1 MAIPATQIRR
11 GMVIVFEGEP
21 CRVVEFRHHTPG
33 NLRAMIQTKL
43 RSIRTGSSFEHRF
56 RSVDTIEKASLEQH
70 EMEYLYSDGS
80 HHHFMNTETFEQI
93 ALSDD
98 DLGDAAQ
105 WLTPG
110 LKIQVEFYE
119 GTPIGI
125 DLPPS
130 LELTVTQTEPSL
142 KGATVSNVNK
152 PATLETGVTIQAG
165 TSGHDAF
172 AVWLNGRYLGSTT
185 GTAAQVLTVP
195 AGAVRAGTDN
205 VLAVLVENMAHDQDR
220 VADDSYSKPRGVQS
234 AVIADSTTPITWRL
248 RGTPGAD
255 HPTDA
260 VRGQFNN
267 GGLHG
272 EWAGYHLPGY
282 PDGGWSRVTLPHAQ
296 PQPGVA
302 WYRST
307 FPLALPPDQHPIRT
321 CQFQ

>member
-80 HHHFMNTETFEQI
+80 HHHFMNTESFEQI

-152 PATLETGVTIQAG
+152 PATLETGVTIQVPPFVNEG
-165 TSGHDAF
+165 DRIRVDPGE
-172 AVWLNGRYLGSTT
+172 GRYIE
-185 GTAAQVLTVP
+185 
-195 AGAVRAGTDN
+195 RA
-205 VLAVLVENMAHDQDR
+205 
-220 VADDSYSKPRGVQS
+220 K
-234 AVIADSTTPITWRL
+234 
-248 RGTPGAD
+248 
-255 HPTDA
+255 
-260 VRGQFNN
+260 
-267 GGLHG
+267 
-272 EWAGYHLPGY
+272 
-282 PDGGWSRVTLPHAQ
+282 
-296 PQPGVA
+296 
-302 WYRST
+302 
-307 FPLALPPDQHPIRT
+307 
-321 CQFQ
+321 

>member
-152 PATLETGVTIQAG
+152 PATLETGVTIQVPPFVNQG
-165 TSGHDAF
+165 DRIRVDPGE
-172 AVWLNGRYLGSTT
+172 GRYIE
-185 GTAAQVLTVP
+185 
-195 AGAVRAGTDN
+195 RA
-205 VLAVLVENMAHDQDR
+205 
-220 VADDSYSKPRGVQS
+220 K
-234 AVIADSTTPITWRL
+234 
-248 RGTPGAD
+248 
-255 HPTDA
+255 
-260 VRGQFNN
+260 
-267 GGLHG
+267 
-272 EWAGYHLPGY
+272 
-282 PDGGWSRVTLPHAQ
+282 
-296 PQPGVA
+296 
-302 WYRST
+302 
-307 FPLALPPDQHPIRT
+307 
-321 CQFQ
+321 

>member
-1 MAIPATQIRR
+1 
-11 GMVIVFEGEP
+11 
-21 CRVVEFRHHTPG
+21 
-33 NLRAMIQTKL
+33 MIQTKL

-152 PATLETGVTIQAG
+152 PATLETGVTIQVPPFVNEG
-165 TSGHDAF
+165 DRIRVDPGE
-172 AVWLNGRYLGSTT
+172 GRYIE
-185 GTAAQVLTVP
+185 
-195 AGAVRAGTDN
+195 RA
-205 VLAVLVENMAHDQDR
+205 
-220 VADDSYSKPRGVQS
+220 K
-234 AVIADSTTPITWRL
+234 
-248 RGTPGAD
+248 
-255 HPTDA
+255 
-260 VRGQFNN
+260 
-267 GGLHG
+267 
-272 EWAGYHLPGY
+272 
-282 PDGGWSRVTLPHAQ
+282 
-296 PQPGVA
+296 
-302 WYRST
+302 
-307 FPLALPPDQHPIRT
+307 
-321 CQFQ
+321 

>member
-56 RSVDTIEKASLEQH
+56 RSADTIERASLEQH

-98 DLGDAAQ
+98 ELGDAAQ

-110 LKIQVEFYE
+110 LKIQVEFYD

-152 PATLETGVTIQAG
+152 PATLENGVTIQVPPFVNEG
-165 TSGHDAF
+165 DRIRVDPSE
-172 AVWLNGRYLGSTT
+172 GRYME
-185 GTAAQVLTVP
+185 
-195 AGAVRAGTDN
+195 RAKCR
-205 VLAVLVENMAHDQDR
+205 A
-220 VADDSYSKPRGVQS
+220 S
-234 AVIADSTTPITWRL
+234 
-248 RGTPGAD
+248 
-255 HPTDA
+255 
-260 VRGQFNN
+260 
-267 GGLHG
+267 
-272 EWAGYHLPGY
+272 
-282 PDGGWSRVTLPHAQ
+282 
-296 PQPGVA
+296 
-302 WYRST
+302 
-307 FPLALPPDQHPIRT
+307 
-321 CQFQ
+321 

>member
-56 RSVDTIEKASLEQH
+56 RSVDTIEKAALEQH

-152 PATLETGVTIQAG
+152 PATLETGVTIQVPPFVNEG
-165 TSGHDAF
+165 DRIRVDPGE
-172 AVWLNGRYLGSTT
+172 GRYIE
-185 GTAAQVLTVP
+185 
-195 AGAVRAGTDN
+195 RA
-205 VLAVLVENMAHDQDR
+205 
-220 VADDSYSKPRGVQS
+220 K
-234 AVIADSTTPITWRL
+234 
-248 RGTPGAD
+248 
-255 HPTDA
+255 
-260 VRGQFNN
+260 
-267 GGLHG
+267 
-272 EWAGYHLPGY
+272 
-282 PDGGWSRVTLPHAQ
+282 
-296 PQPGVA
+296 
-302 WYRST
+302 
-307 FPLALPPDQHPIRT
+307 
-321 CQFQ
+321 

>member
-43 RSIRTGSSFEHRF
+43 RSLRTGSSFEHRF
-56 RSVDTIEKASLEQH
+56 RSVDTIERASLEQH

-142 KGATVSNVNK
+142 KSATVSNVNK
-152 PATLETGVTIQAG
+152 PATLETGVTIQVPPFVNEG
-165 TSGHDAF
+165 DRIRVDPTE
-172 AVWLNGRYLGSTT
+172 GRYIE
-185 GTAAQVLTVP
+185 
-195 AGAVRAGTDN
+195 RA
-205 VLAVLVENMAHDQDR
+205 
-220 VADDSYSKPRGVQS
+220 K
-234 AVIADSTTPITWRL
+234 
-248 RGTPGAD
+248 
-255 HPTDA
+255 
-260 VRGQFNN
+260 
-267 GGLHG
+267 
-272 EWAGYHLPGY
+272 
-282 PDGGWSRVTLPHAQ
+282 
-296 PQPGVA
+296 
-302 WYRST
+302 
-307 FPLALPPDQHPIRT
+307 
-321 CQFQ
+321 